1 MYNGVE
7 LKEGSPIM
15 ALLIKLMREAMFNAN
30 HMVLVPHKMSHPISQ
45 LVVMTI
51 YKANCAKL
59 PNITKP
65 VGAVRIVCTVCLLE
79 RRKKNPIRQSFGQ
92 TPLEFQ
98 RLARLYA
105 RLKPGQR

>member
-45 LVVMTI
+45 LVVMTMKVYI
-51 YKANCAKL
+51 SKI
-59 PNITKP
+59 P
-65 VGAVRIVCTVCLLE
+65 
-79 RRKKNPIRQSFGQ
+79 RKR
-92 TPLEFQ
+92 
-98 RLARLYA
+98 AY
-105 RLKPGQR
+105 